1 MKKRNPISFGF
12 TLVELL
18 VVVAI
23 IGVLIAI
30 LLPAIQAARE
40 AARRMQCTNHLKQMA
55 IACHNRHDVYEFF
68 PSSSRSYE
76 LCYELANKYKGVW
89 PPTQAR
95 GERNMIGYA
104 PFLLPFIEQT
114 ALWQDFWNMMD
125 SACCPAAPLSPKV
138 FYYPHETGSA
148 LWRARINTF
157 MCPSMPDLDSS
168 IDNHTGP
175 LSYHCCRGDV
185 MSRYDQ
191 PNGRGIFDPG
201 YWDTVRR
208 VSIVDITDGTSNTVM
223 LSEVVNGPAL
233 GSPRGLIRGSGV
245 SGLTNL
251 GGSPA
256 ISNPQDCLNTRGT
269 NGGYNLT
276 SPITPDTNRFGR
288 AWGAPQIFNSQFFTI
303 LPPNSPNCH
312 ASDVNGY
319 LIGVSS
325 MHSGGANVA
334 MADASV
340 RFVSE
345 TINTK
350 NLDLSS
356 IVTDATTATEYRLRT
371 TGHSRHGVWG
381 ELGTC
386 NGGES
391 TTAP

>member
-1 MKKRNPISFGF
+1 
-12 TLVELL
+12 V
-18 VVVAI
+18 
-23 IGVLIAI
+23 
-30 LLPAIQAARE
+30 
-40 AARRMQCTNHLKQMA
+40 
-55 IACHNRHDVYEFF
+55 
-68 PSSSRSYE
+68 
-76 LCYELANKYKGVW
+76 NKYKGIW
-89 PPTQAR
+89 PSTQAH

-125 SACCPAAPLSPKV
+125 SACCPAAPLSPKI

-168 IDNHTGP
+168 VDSHTGP
-175 LSYHCCRGDV
+175 ISYHCCRGDV
-185 MSRYDQ
+185 MQRYDN
-191 PNGRGIFDPG
+191 PNGRGVFDTG
-201 YWDTVRR
+201 YGTPVRR
-208 VSIVDITDGTSNTVM
+208 VSIADITDGTSNTVM
-223 LSEVVNGPAL
+223 LSEVVNGPAV
-233 GSPRGLIRGSGV
+233 GSPKGLIRGSGV

-256 ISNPQDCLNTRGT
+256 IPNPQDCLNTRGT

-276 SPITPDTNRFGR
+276 SPITLDTSNRFGR
-288 AWGAPQIFNSQFFTI
+288 VWGGPQIFNSQFFTI
-303 LPPNSPNCH
+303 LPPNSPSCH
-312 ASDVNGY
+312 ASDANGY
-319 LIGVSS
+319 LIGASS
-325 MHSGGANVA
+325 MHSGGVNVA
-334 MADASV
+334 LADASV

-371 TGHSRHGVWG
+371 TGPSRHGVWG
-381 ELGTC
+381 ELGSC

-391 TTAP
+391 TAAP